1 MCVCVVGGR
10 GKGGAHSMVHIN
22 FPRYCLKG
30 CGCVCVCVC
39 VCGGEGEGGAHS
51 MVHINFPWYCMKGV
65 GVCVVGGG
73 GRGGTVAWCTLISLG
88 IAEQW
93 NPQINYCNVSK
104 TFSMCRLV
112 F

>member
-1 MCVCVVGGR
+1 MCVCVCVWWGEGGR
-10 GKGGAHSMVHIN
+10 GGAHSMVHIN

-30 CGCVCVCVC
+30 CVCVC
-39 VCGGEGEGGAHS
+39 VCGGGKGACS
-51 MVHINFPWYCMKGV
+51 MVHINFPWYCLK
-65 GVCVVGGG
+65 GVCVCGG
-73 GRGGTVAWCTLISLG
+73 GRGKGGHIAWCTLISLG

-93 NPQINYCNVSK
+93 NPQINYCDVSK